1 MAAAPA
7 GSRPSDSGPGARG
20 IRLGAVLGFEIRLDY
35 SWFIIFF
42 LILWSFT
49 VVVFPAQA
57 PGQPGAVYVAMGA
70 AATILFFGSL
80 IAHEVS
86 HSLVARARGVPMEGI
101 TLFIFGGMARAGTE
115 SRSPGE
121 EFAIAG
127 IGPLTS
133 VALALLFWSVGW
145 LGIET
150 GLSPAVVAV
159 AEQLAILNLVLAVF
173 NLLPGFP
180 LDGGRLLRA
189 AVWKATGSLT
199 RATRVATG
207 GGKMIGLVL
216 VALGIFQIFA
226 LNLLGGVWLILI
238 GGFLRLAAESSL
250 TQVMLTST
258 LAGVSVSEV
267 MTPDPV
273 TAPGELSV
281 EEFVRTFLL
290 AGRHS
295 GYPVVEN
302 GAPIGVISLA
312 GVRPIPAEEWS
323 TRTVASAAV
332 PLTDRLTVAP
342 EESMD
347 SAVEKLQAAPNGR
360 LLVMDHGR
368 LVGILTR
375 GDLARLVERARLLAR
390 GPARRS

>member
-1 MAAAPA
+1 MAAPTA
-7 GSRPSDSGPGARG
+7 GPGAEGGPGARG
-20 IRLGAVLGFEIRLDY
+20 LRLGAVLGFEIRLDY

-49 VVVFPAQA
+49 VAVFPAQA
-57 PGQPGAVYVAMGA
+57 PGLPRGIYVAMGA
-70 AATILFFGSL
+70 AATILFFASL

-121 EFAIAG
+121 EFVIAG

-133 VALALLFWSVGW
+133 LGLALLFQGVAW
-145 LGIET
+145 LGAEM
-150 GLSPAVVAV
+150 GSGPALVAV

-207 GGKMIGLVL
+207 GGKLIGLVL
-216 VALGIFQIFA
+216 IALGIFQIFA
-226 LNLLGGVWLILI
+226 MNLVGGVWLILI

-258 LAGVSVSEV
+258 LDGVTVAEV

-273 TAPGELSV
+273 TAPAELSI

-295 GYPVVEN
+295 GYPVVEA

-312 GVRPIPAEEWS
+312 GVRPIPREEWS
-323 TRTVASAAV
+323 TRTIASAAV
-332 PLTDRLTVAP
+332 RLTDRLTVSPA
-342 EESMD
+342 ESME
-347 SAVEKLQAAPNGR
+347 SALEKLNAAPTGR
-360 LLVMDHGR
+360 LLVMDDGR
-368 LVGILTR
+368 LVGIVTR

-390 GPARRS
+390 T